1 MNIVILTGRLTAT
14 PELRKT
20 ESGVSV
26 SSFSIAVDRKFSKE
40 DRPDFI
46 NCVAWRNTAEFI
58 TKYFTK
64 GQSIAI
70 EGTLHQNS
78 YTDKESI
85 KRTTYDVQVS
95 NAEFCG
101 SKSVKSENNNIPD
114 NLSKTSDFDE
124 ADSIPAEDLL
134 F

>member
-40 DRPDFI
+40 NQADFI

-78 YTDKESI
+78 YTDKEGV

-124 ADSIPAEDLL
+124 ADSIPAEDLP